1 MKRSYN
7 YLILLAIFAISGTTA
22 WASAKIEAIGGAE
35 TVSVKREG
43 KEVLLK
49 KGDELKAGDEV
60 ITSKSSAV
68 DLRFSDKS
76 LIRVGANSSY
86 RLEED
91 AGKNLFH
98 RLVGGIV
105 RVLVP
110 PKKDSASSGVRFR
123 MNTPEGTIGVRGTEF
138 VVIRQNDQT
147 TLKGLEGE
155 VLFGKANA
163 DFASESSFVIV
174 KRGFESSVKAG
185 GDPSSPKAFS
195 LPSYLKEIDGKG
207 NSVFGVLAERSS
219 GKSKARSAVVASA
232 PKASK
237 SLSVPKQRVDMIKKA
252 IPKVEGEKVELDPNE
267 EMLLAASEGNIQ
279 NVENLLKK
287 KGVDVNYQDA
297 SGFSAL
303 LAAIAGEK
311 PEMVKF
317 LLSKGADPNLAMK
330 DGSTPLMVSAE
341 NGNAVIALELTEKG
355 ARLDDKRKDGST
367 ALQIAEYFEK
377 KNPEKYKDILPVLR
391 GELAEEE
398 LSK

>member
-1 MKRSYN
+1 MKRSYK
-7 YLILLAIFAISGTTA
+7 YLILLAIFAFQGADA
-22 WASAKIEAIGGAE
+22 WSMAKIEAIGGGE

-60 ITSKSSAV
+60 ITGKSTAV

-110 PKKDSASSGVRFR
+110 PKKDSAGSGVRFR

-138 VVIRQNDQT
+138 VVIRQADQT

-163 DFASESSFVIV
+163 DFANEGSFVLV

-185 GDPSSPKAFS
+185 AEPSSPKAFP
-195 LPSYLKEIDGKG
+195 LQNYLKEIDGKG
-207 NSVFGVLAERSS
+207 NAVFGSLAERSS
-219 GKSKARSAVVASA
+219 GKSKPRSAVVASA

-237 SLSVPKQRVDMIKKA
+237 SIGKPKQSIGMMKKA
-252 IPKVEGEKVELDPNE
+252 LPKVEDAKVELDPNDE
-267 EMLLAASEGNIQ
+267 LIIAASNGDLQ
-279 NVENLLKK
+279 KVESLLKK
-287 KGVDVNYQDA
+287 KEVDVNHQDA
-297 SGFSAL
+297 SGFTPL
-303 LAAIAGEK
+303 LAATVQDK
-311 PEMVKF
+311 QDMVK
-317 LLSKGADPNLAMK
+317 LLLEKGADPNLAMK
-330 DGSTPLMVSAE
+330 DGTTPLMVTAE
-341 NGNAVIALELTEKG
+341 NANAVIALQLTEKG
-355 ARLDDKRKDGST
+355 ARLDEKKDGYT
-367 ALQIAEYFEK
+367 ALQIAEHFEK
-377 KNPEKYKDILPVLR
+377 QKPEKYKDIMPVLR
-391 GELAEEE
+391 GELTDEAM
-398 LSK
+398 KQ

>member
-1 MKRSYN
+1 MKRSYK

-22 WASAKIEAIGGAE
+22 FASAKIEAIGGAE

-68 DLRFSDKS
+68 DLRFPDKS

-138 VVIRQNDQT
+138 VVVRQNDQT

-155 VLFGKANA
+155 VMFGKANA

-207 NSVFGVLAERSS
+207 NSVFGALAERSS
-219 GKSKARSAVVASA
+219 GKSKPRSAIVASA

-237 SLSVPKQRVDMIKKA
+237 SLGAPKQNIGLMKKA
-252 IPKVEGEKVELDPNE
+252 LPKVEDTKVELDPND
-267 EMLLAASEGNIQ
+267 EMIIAASEGNLQ
-279 NVENLLKK
+279 KVETLLKK
-287 KGVDVNYQDA
+287 KEVDVNYQDS
-297 SGFSAL
+297 SGFTAL
-303 LAAIAGEK
+303 LAALVEDK
-311 PEMVKF
+311 QDMVKF

-330 DGSTPLMVSAE
+330 DGNTPLMVTAE
-341 NGNAVIALELTEKG
+341 TGNAALALELTEKG
-355 ARLDDKRKDGST
+355 ARLDDKRKDGFT
-367 ALQIAEYFEK
+367 ALQIAEYHEK
-377 KNPEKYKDILPVLR
+377 KKPEKYKDILPVLR
-391 GELAEEE
+391 GDLAEEE
-398 LSK
+398 